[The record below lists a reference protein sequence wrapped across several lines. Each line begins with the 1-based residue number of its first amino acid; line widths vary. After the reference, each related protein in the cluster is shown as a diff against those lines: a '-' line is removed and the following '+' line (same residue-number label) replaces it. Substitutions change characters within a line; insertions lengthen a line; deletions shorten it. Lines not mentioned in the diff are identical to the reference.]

1 MAQTLKIWTRL
12 GLGAAFAGVALAGCG
27 DGGEAGEA
35 AQSDSDITVSS
46 VAGDTGEGELG
57 ALGEGE
63 GGEGE
68 GEAGEGAGGEGEG
81 GEGEGGVSIAAAASD
96 PVVYSTAIA
105 IAEAHVLAARDAY
118 ALGETAA
125 AAELFAHPVSEVLAD
140 MAPIFDA
147 QGVASFTGLFADASL
162 AALEGATPED
172 ISARVDEITATLR
185 DAETKRPLAEDVSD
199 IDIYA
204 GVAADLF
211 ERASDMYRAAAEVD
225 RYEPYLDGYGFYKA
239 GEAAFERAES
249 ASGPA
254 EARVILALSATR
266 DALSAAYPTAEKPD
280 ALDANTGAI
289 AAAVAAAQLEL
300 SGD

>member
-35 AQSDSDITVSS
+35 AQSDSDITVSF
-46 VAGDTGEGELG
+46 VAEDTGAGELG

-68 GEAGEGAGGEGEG
+68 GEAGEGEG

-254 EARVILALSATR
+254 EARVISALSATR

-289 AAAVAAAQLEL
+289 SAAVAAAQLEL